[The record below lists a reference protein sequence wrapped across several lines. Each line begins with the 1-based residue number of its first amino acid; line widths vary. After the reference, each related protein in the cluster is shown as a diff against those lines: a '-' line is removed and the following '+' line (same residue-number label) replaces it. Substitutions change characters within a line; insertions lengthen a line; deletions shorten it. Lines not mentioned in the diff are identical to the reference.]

1 MYYESKIKN
10 KQVTMAVMT
19 LTALVI
25 QVVSLV
31 NNGWISDMCGHICRF
46 FHWGFYKI
54 FNGVE
59 AAHTSRE
66 IYEIVSGN
74 QVFRDLNP
82 LFTLELLVLFVF
94 IVAIACPLAILMEKA
109 AMWHFTHFVGLNNT
123 FYALSIVSWLILPV
137 LIMQFIPGAPVVFG
151 FTQTGNAV
159 LLHAWFYLTLLFY
172 ILMASIYNVTS
183 RSAEHSLEHTEIDF
197 LWKRTELAAETVIKV
212 VLAVSFFVIAIAIVV
227 FGNSFGSSNDDNSR
241 NNYKNKSY
249 L

>member
-10 KQVTMAVMT
+10 KQAAMAVMT
-19 LTALVI
+19 VIALVM
-25 QVVSLV
+25 QVVSLI
-31 NNGWISDMCGHICRF
+31 NNGWISDMCGHICQF

-123 FYALSIVSWLILPV
+123 FYALSIVSWLVLPV
-137 LIMQFIPGAPVVFG
+137 LIMQFIPGAPIVFG
-151 FTQTGNAV
+151 LSDFENAV
-159 LLHAWFYLTLLFY
+159 LLHIWFYITLLLY
-172 ILMASIYNVTS
+172 ILMASVYNVTS
-183 RSAEHSLEHTEIDF
+183 RSEEHSLEHTEIDF
-197 LWKRTELAAETVIKV
+197 LWKRTELAAGTLIKV
-212 VLAVSFFVIAIAIVV
+212 VLVVSFFVIAIV
-227 FGNSFGSSNDDNSR
+227 FLVFAHSSDRSDNGSAD
-241 NNYKNKSY
+241 YKNKSY